1 MEYCSVIGLVYFGL
15 IKLSES
21 SSTRLMSFYFSDGT
35 LSINNQRLISVTLQP
50 AELWMTATVPLRP
63 TTKSYWKDFINIHKI
78 LKSAWYRSE
87 WDSSF
92 FRHFCNYCLLSCLCV
107 FLFVCLHGA
116 ARLSLDRF
124 SWNFT
129 FDYFLKICCKIQVW
143 LKSAMSN
150 VYFTWRCMCFYDN
163 IWLDFS

>member
-35 LSINNQRLISVTLQP
+35 LSLNNERLISLTLWT

-63 TTKSYWKDFINIHKI
+63 TIKFYWKDCINIHKI

-87 WDSSF
+87 WDSSL
-92 FRHFCNYCLLSCLCV
+92 FRHVCNYYLLSCLCV
-107 FLFVCLHGA
+107 SLSVCAWSNSALTGLIVLKFHIWVFFEN
-116 ARLSLDRF
+116 LLENSSL
-124 SWNFT
+124 T
-129 FDYFLKICCKIQVW
+129 KVCQE
-143 LKSAMSN
+143 
-150 VYFTWRCMCFYDN
+150 
-163 IWLDFS
+163 